1 MPKKDE
7 TPNPLFEIGL
17 AGQVFTF
24 PRDQDEWPT
33 EAILLAGRVSDGRAE
48 YNDVIEALLGTDQW
62 KRLVALP
69 FRQFKEFLREFSS
82 AMDEIN
88 AD

>member
-7 TPNPLFEIGL
+7 TPNQLFEIAL
-17 AGQVFTF
+17 AGQVFAF

-33 EAILLAGRVSDGRAE
+33 EAILLAGKVSDGRAE
-48 YNDVIEALLGTDQW
+48 YNDVIEAVLGPDQW

-69 FRQFKEFLREFSS
+69 WRQFKEFLGEFSA

-88 AD
+88 AE